1 MFSSRRGTVRHFHF
15 QEISPKKF
23 MPRND
28 GDKFSFWHK
37 PFRVLGEQSTSST
50 WIWNKLFQAKRRLK
64 IGVFI
69 IVQGD
74 FPPNKC
80 PPCKIMETSK
90 RSHCFREDKAGIQKR
105 SEEGKRPKKKKK
117 KQQYSFFWKTNSFI
131 WRSDGNYSL
140 LAACLTPFMWLS
152 ESLCFFIAFTCAQV
166 SFVDLA
172 GKFFNAT
179 R

>member
-50 WIWNKLFQAKRRLK
+50 WIWNKWFQAKRRLK

-105 SEEGKRPKKKKK
+105 SEEGKRPKKKHMR
-117 KQQYSFFWKTNSFI
+117 QYSFFWKTNSFI

-152 ESLCFFIAFTCAQV
+152 ESLCFLIAFTCAQV

-172 GKFFNAT
+172 GKFFNVT

>member
-50 WIWNKLFQAKRRLK
+50 WIWNKWFQAKRRLK

-105 SEEGKRPKKKKK
+105 SEEGKRPKKKTHATVFFLLED
-117 KQQYSFFWKTNSFI
+117 KQLYLTFRWKLFTISCMFNSIYVVVWKLMFFDCLHMRTSVICRSCWKI
-131 WRSDGNYSL
+131 
-140 LAACLTPFMWLS
+140 
-152 ESLCFFIAFTCAQV
+152 I
-166 SFVDLA
+166 
-172 GKFFNAT
+172 
-179 R
+179 

>member
-37 PFRVLGEQSTSST
+37 PLRVVGEQSTSST
-50 WIWNKLFQAKRRLK
+50 WIWNKWFQAKRRLK

-80 PPCKIMETSK
+80 PPGKIMETSK
-90 RSHCFREDKAGIQKR
+90 RSHCFREDKAGIRKR
-105 SEEGKRPKKKKK
+105 SEEGKRKKRKKTCNSIL
-117 KQQYSFFWKTNSFI
+117 SFG
-131 WRSDGNYSL
+131 RH
-140 LAACLTPFMWLS
+140 CLKHVQTALFDVQM
-152 ESLCFFIAFTCAQV
+152 ETIHY
-166 SFVDLA
+166 
-172 GKFFNAT
+172 
-179 R
+179 